1 MINENLLSKFKQ
13 IKLIIFDVDGVLTD
27 GKIVLGE
34 DGNEYKSFHVH
45 DGLGMVMLMQCDI
58 EVAIIT
64 ARSSQIV
71 ASRMKSLGIKH
82 LYQGQHN
89 KELAYLDIK
98 QKTNLQDTNIA
109 YLGDDIID
117 LPAMKHSGLKLAVN
131 NAHPSL
137 KKICDYVTKKEGGNG
152 AAREICEL
160 LLNAQNK
167 LDALIQE
174 KLS

>member
-1 MINENLLSKFKQ
+1 MNSELNNKFKQ

-45 DGLGMVMLMQCDI
+45 DGLGMVMLLQSEIDI
-58 EVAIIT
+58 AIIT

-71 ASRMKSLGIKH
+71 ASRMKSLGVKH
-82 LYQGQHN
+82 LYQGQHD
-89 KELAYLDIK
+89 KELAYKDLK
-98 QKTNLQDTNIA
+98 QKSKLDDKEIA

-117 LPAMKHSGLKLAVN
+117 LPAMKHCGLKLAVQ

-137 KKICDYVTKKEGGNG
+137 KQISDYVTEKEGGNG
-152 AAREICEL
+152 AAREVCEL
-160 LLNAQNK
+160 LLQAQNK
-167 LDALIQE
+167 LDNIIKE
-174 KLS
+174 KLSQ